1 MPLSQIDIERY
12 FSNCPVDII
21 KNSRLREPQLKGYI
35 AALRYFRENPNGHAL
50 LILPVGSGKSGL
62 IAMLPFRIAKGR
74 VLVITPNTKIRQ
86 TIENALDPTSSD
98 NFYFNQ
104 KILTRS
110 DCPRVVVLGSEDV
123 NRHDTDEAHIVVTNI
138 QQLQNRTGWLEQFPF
153 GYFDLIMVD
162 EAHHNVASSWQ
173 EVFRRFY
180 NAKIISLT
188 GTPFRSDDMP
198 VEGEEIYRYS
208 LSRAMDKGYIKRVIR
223 EEAQPQRIW
232 FTHEGS
238 DEELTLEQVL
248 EMKEQAWFSR
258 GVALSIPCCETIVD
272 RSIEK
277 LRQKRDTGF
286 HHKIIAAAMSINHA
300 NQIKAL
306 YEARGL
312 RTFIIHSRMP
322 EDEQDNTMIE
332 FERYGDCIV
341 QVGMLGEGY
350 DHPPLSIAAIFRPF
364 RTLSAYIQ
372 FVGRTLRSIKD
383 APNPAL
389 DNIAEI
395 VTHVGLNQQENW
407 QDFTRFDE
415 LDRSKFVDIG
425 DSSEGTEEGGS
436 ERVRRLREEMVVHEE
451 EGVSFDTDGYQPG
464 FIDAYREAIRQ
475 FLQKEM
481 KPRAEELGIDLEGI
495 EYLLEEF
502 GELPDFSEDEVQRI
516 PIRPDRARNQLK
528 RILNARVKAAG
539 ARILADLGFEFQG
552 RDLIDI
558 VGDGDERNNVQ
569 VVMRLLNRAVNKAIG
584 LESGQR
590 RECNKEQYEE
600 ALNALPNI
608 ENDVFELL
616 RNRLM

>member
-1 MPLSQIDIERY
+1 M
-12 FSNCPVDII
+12 
-21 KNSRLREPQLKGYI
+21 
-35 AALRYFRENPNGHAL
+35 
-50 LILPVGSGKSGL
+50 
-62 IAMLPFRIAKGR
+62 
-74 VLVITPNTKIRQ
+74 
-86 TIENALDPTSSD
+86 
-98 NFYFNQ
+98 
-104 KILTRS
+104 
-110 DCPRVVVLGSEDV
+110 
-123 NRHDTDEAHIVVTNI
+123 
-138 QQLQNRTGWLEQFPF
+138 
-153 GYFDLIMVD
+153 
-162 EAHHNVASSWQ
+162 
-173 EVFRRFY
+173 
-180 NAKIISLT
+180 
-188 GTPFRSDDMP
+188 
-198 VEGEEIYRYS
+198 
-208 LSRAMDKGYIKRVIR
+208 
-223 EEAQPQRIW
+223 
-232 FTHEGS
+232 
-238 DEELTLEQVL
+238 
-248 EMKEQAWFSR
+248 
-258 GVALSIPCCETIVD
+258 ALSIPCCETIVD

-451 EGVSFDTDGYQPG
+451 EGVS
-464 FIDAYREAIRQ
+464 
-475 FLQKEM
+475 
-481 KPRAEELGIDLEGI
+481 
-495 EYLLEEF
+495 
-502 GELPDFSEDEVQRI
+502 
-516 PIRPDRARNQLK
+516 
-528 RILNARVKAAG
+528 
-539 ARILADLGFEFQG
+539 
-552 RDLIDI
+552 
-558 VGDGDERNNVQ
+558 
-569 VVMRLLNRAVNKAIG
+569 
-584 LESGQR
+584 
-590 RECNKEQYEE
+590 
-600 ALNALPNI
+600 
-608 ENDVFELL
+608 
-616 RNRLM
+616 